1 MSDTDTNDTRDLVGR
16 ILTVL
21 GPIDPA
27 DAGPALLHEHLL
39 NDIERMV
46 PEPTEP
52 EARRL
57 FHQPVT
63 LEHLGEILWSRE
75 GMLSKDNIDQGSIE
89 LRADELT
96 RYRAVGGGT
105 LAEVSA
111 IGLRHDARELPE
123 LSRRSGIHIVAGS
136 AFFVE
141 ALTPPESLERS
152 IEQLAAVLI
161 GEHRSGI
168 GDSGVRA
175 GFLGE
180 VGTGAPVMPFEE
192 RSLRASVLAMHETGM
207 GMMVHTDPWAKA
219 GLDVVDIL
227 EDAGADL
234 SRVVIGH
241 LNPTLPDI
249 GYHRAIAE
257 RGAVLGY
264 DLCGYDIVQR
274 PGRFPARDW
283 ETADAVATLVGE
295 GHGAR
300 IILSMDTALKT
311 DYVRYGGWGY
321 GHVLSHM
328 VPLLRER
335 GLDDGTIRT
344 ITTDTPARIL
354 TLTPS

>member
-1 MSDTDTNDTRDLVGR
+1 MNDEQDLAGR

-21 GPIDPA
+21 GPIDPSE
-27 DAGPALLHEHLL
+27 AGPALLHEHLL

-46 PEPTEP
+46 PEPDEP

-57 FHQPVT
+57 FHQPVA

-75 GMLSKDNIDQGSIE
+75 GMLSRDNIDQGSIE
-89 LRADELT
+89 LRAEELV
-96 RYRAVGGGT
+96 RYRRAGGGT

-111 IGLRHDARELPE
+111 IGLRHDARELLQ
-123 LSRRSGIHIVAGS
+123 LSRLSGIHIVAS
-136 AFFVE
+136 TAFFVE
-141 ALTPPESLERS
+141 ALTQPEHLERS
-152 IEQLAAVLI
+152 VEELAAVLI
-161 GEHRSGI
+161 GEHREGL
-168 GDSGVRA
+168 GDTGVRA

-180 VGTGAPVMPFEE
+180 VGTSAPVMPFEE
-192 RSLRASVLAMHETGM
+192 RSLRASVIAMRETGM
-207 GMMVHTDPWAKA
+207 GLMIHTDPWAKA

-227 EDAGADL
+227 ADAGADL

-249 GYHRAIAE
+249 AYHRAIAE

-274 PGRFPARDW
+274 PGRVPARDW
-283 ETADAVATLVGE
+283 ETADAVATLVSE
-295 GHGAR
+295 GHGER

-321 GHVLSHM
+321 GHVLDHM
-328 VPLLRER
+328 VPLLAER
-335 GLDDGTIRT
+335 GLDASAIEA
-344 ITTDTPARIL
+344 ITTRTPARIL
-354 TLTPS
+354 TLTPG